1 VREIAARSSSML
13 RRTLLVV
20 ERNNSRFSLATEVAD
35 IMYRPITNR
44 RTDRTQR
51 GFTLLEAAFALV
63 VLMIIGLGIAS
74 LFTYAIQANS
84 RADDRELA
92 MAIAQKR
99 MEWLRTIPFTTQT
112 RSIAYSYPNGGLA
125 QTSVPVNET
134 ITNAGRPYVVTTI
147 ITDLSVV
154 PAGNPDEGAPTLK
167 RIQVN
172 VTPLGAAT
180 AFETVTINTQRS
192 TQVVGIY

>member
-1 VREIAARSSSML
+1 M
-13 RRTLLVV
+13 
-20 ERNNSRFSLATEVAD
+20 
-35 IMYRPITNR
+35 NR
-44 RTDRTQR
+44 MNRQE
-51 GFTLLEAAFALV
+51 GFTLLEAAIALV

-74 LFTYAIQANS
+74 LFTYAIKANA

-112 RSIAYSYPNGGLA
+112 RTLNYAYPNGGLA

-134 ITNAGRPYVVTTI
+134 VTNAGRPYVITTI

-154 PAGNPDEGAPTLK
+154 PAGNPDEGAPTVK
-167 RIQVN
+167 RLQVN
-172 VTPLGAAT
+172 VSPLGAVT
-180 AFETVTINTQRS
+180 TFETVTITTQRS
-192 TQVVGIY
+192 TQVPGIY